1 MANVAAKVAST
12 PYSITYTLT
21 GDGTVTSSPIA
32 SATLITDSEA
42 GPLRDLL
49 SASYANQAAM
59 RLAFTLGDPA
69 IMLVT
74 MRTTVN
80 DVTAEAN
87 QVSVDVDVDAIT
99 ATRPEINYNM
109 SDTTGQVA
117 ILHIRY
123 FQSSIA

>member
-1 MANVAAKVAST
+1 MANVAAKVASS

-21 GDGTVTSSPIA
+21 GDGTVTSNPIA

-69 IMLVT
+69 ILVVT
-74 MRTTVN
+74 MRTAVN

-87 QVSVDVDVDAIT
+87 QVSVDVDVDAVT
-99 ATRPEINYNM
+99 AARPEINYNM